1 MIENIKS
8 LILNGKSTKEIRKV
22 IDDFP
27 ENVTTEYFE
36 SLGFENPEAIKL
48 KWKLRKNNQQENEII
63 EAGDARRQLL
73 KSKSYIFSYNANPN
87 FVLVDTCAF
96 QFEKGLEIIDNAKK
110 VIIINSIMK
119 EMNKVLAKK
128 IRKKQ
133 RNEKERKL
141 VENISFYKREI
152 VAKDKYK
159 LIANKE
165 AINSSYCDDRILE
178 FLDDIF
184 KEEKPTL
191 LTADVELAERAKSY
205 EFEYILIVNNNT
217 SNKAKKKEETL
228 EHIVSIEEEKI
239 VKEEQT
245 INTENENSIKNE
257 ICEEENSDE
266 NESFE
271 VLPKNKTFQFYGA
284 TFKVKNEEIF
294 IKKFNPHA
302 KVFISA
308 TNKITEVTEVTEI
321 NTKKIVKIS
330 EFDNI
335 VGLARRQKNR
345 DVKGTKIVIVDGEIQ
360 CEEEIY
366 TFLNEIYLSR
376 MLPEKLQDEAKKL
389 MIN

>member
-1 MIENIKS
+1 MTEAIKS
-8 LILNGKSTKEIRKV
+8 LIINGKSTKEIRKV

-36 SLGFENPEAIKL
+36 SLVFENPEAIKL
-48 KWKLRKNNQQENEII
+48 KWKLRKNNQQENERI
-63 EAGDARRQLL
+63 EVGEARRKLL
-73 KSKSYIFSYNANPN
+73 KSKKYIFSYNANPN
-87 FVLVDTCAF
+87 FILLDTSSLANG
-96 QFEKGLEIIDNAKK
+96 KNIINNAKK
-110 VIIINSIMK
+110 VIVINSIMK
-119 EMNKVLAKK
+119 EMNKVVSKRRKNVKK
-128 IRKKQ
+128 AICFYRK
-133 RNEKERKL
+133 
-141 VENISFYKREI
+141 EI

-159 LIANKE
+159 IIANKKE
-165 AINSSYCDDRILE
+165 INSNYCDDSILE
-178 FLDDIF
+178 FLDGISED
-184 KEEKPTL
+184 EEKPTL
-191 LTADVELAERAKSY
+191 LTADIELAERAKSY
-205 EFEYILIVNNNT
+205 GFEYILIVNNNT

-228 EHIVSIEEEKI
+228 EHIASIEEEKI
-239 VKEEQT
+239 FKEEQT

-257 ICEEENSDE
+257 ICEEENYDE

-308 TNKITEVTEVTEI
+308 TNKITEVTEI

-335 VGLARRQKNR
+335 VVLARRQKNR
-345 DVKGTKIVIVDGEIQ
+345 DIKGTKIVIVDGEIQ
-360 CEEEIY
+360 SEEEIY
-366 TFLNEIYLSR
+366 TFLNEIYLSK
-376 MLPEKLQDEAKKL
+376 MLPEELQNEAKKL

>member
-1 MIENIKS
+1 MTEAIKS

-48 KWKLRKNNQQENEII
+48 KWKLRKNNQQENERI
-63 EAGDARRQLL
+63 EVGEARRKLL
-73 KSKSYIFSYNANPN
+73 KSKKYIFSYNANPN
-87 FVLVDTCAF
+87 FILLDTSSLANG
-96 QFEKGLEIIDNAKK
+96 KNIINNAKK
-110 VIIINSIMK
+110 VIVINSIMK
-119 EMNKVLAKK
+119 EMNKVVSKRRKNVKK
-128 IRKKQ
+128 AICFYRK
-133 RNEKERKL
+133 E
-141 VENISFYKREI
+141 

-159 LIANKE
+159 IIANKKE
-165 AINSSYCDDRILE
+165 INSNYCDDSILE
-178 FLDDIF
+178 FLDGISED
-184 KEEKPTL
+184 EEKPTL
-191 LTADVELAERAKSY
+191 LTADIELAERAKSY
-205 EFEYILIVNNNT
+205 GFEYILIVNNNT

-228 EHIVSIEEEKI
+228 EHIASIEEEKI
-239 VKEEQT
+239 FKEEQP
-245 INTENENSIKNE
+245 INTENENLIKNE

-335 VGLARRQKNR
+335 VVLARRQKNR

>member
-1 MIENIKS
+1 MTEAIKS
-8 LILNGKSTKEIRKV
+8 LILNGKSSKEIRKV

-48 KWKLRKNNQQENEII
+48 KWKLRKNNQQENERI
-63 EAGDARRQLL
+63 EVGEARRKLL
-73 KSKSYIFSYNANPN
+73 KSKKYIFSYNANPN
-87 FVLVDTCAF
+87 FILLDTSSLANG
-96 QFEKGLEIIDNAKK
+96 KNIINNAKK
-110 VIIINSIMK
+110 VIVINSIMK
-119 EMNKVLAKK
+119 EMNKVVSKRRKNVKK
-128 IRKKQ
+128 AICFYRK
-133 RNEKERKL
+133 
-141 VENISFYKREI
+141 EI

-159 LIANKE
+159 IIANKKE
-165 AINSSYCDDRILE
+165 INSNYCDDSILE
-178 FLDDIF
+178 FLDGISED
-184 KEEKPTL
+184 EEKPTL
-191 LTADVELAERAKSY
+191 LTADIELAERAKSY
-205 EFEYILIVNNNT
+205 GFEYILIVNNNT

-228 EHIVSIEEEKI
+228 EHIASIEEEKI
-239 VKEEQT
+239 FKEEQP

-330 EFDNI
+330 DFDNI
-335 VGLARRQKNR
+335 VVLAKRQKNR

-360 CEEEIY
+360 YEEEIY
-366 TFLNEIYLSR
+366 TFLNKIYLSR

>member
-1 MIENIKS
+1 MTEAIKS

-48 KWKLRKNNQQENEII
+48 KWKLRKNNQQENERI
-63 EAGDARRQLL
+63 EVGEARRKLL
-73 KSKSYIFSYNANPN
+73 KSKKYIFSYNANPN
-87 FVLVDTCAF
+87 FILLDTSSLANG
-96 QFEKGLEIIDNAKK
+96 KNIINNAKK
-110 VIIINSIMK
+110 VIVINSIMK
-119 EMNKVLAKK
+119 EMNKVVSKRRKNVKK
-128 IRKKQ
+128 AICFYRK
-133 RNEKERKL
+133 
-141 VENISFYKREI
+141 EI

-159 LIANKE
+159 IIANKKE
-165 AINSSYCDDRILE
+165 INSNYCDDSILE
-178 FLDDIF
+178 FLDGISED
-184 KEEKPTL
+184 EEKPTL
-191 LTADVELAERAKSY
+191 LTADIELAERAKSY
-205 EFEYILIVNNNT
+205 GFEYILIVNNNT

-228 EHIVSIEEEKI
+228 EHIASIEEEKI
-239 VKEEQT
+239 FKEEQT

-257 ICEEENSDE
+257 ICEEENYDE

-308 TNKITEVTEVTEI
+308 TNKITEVTEI

-335 VGLARRQKNR
+335 VVLARRQKNR
-345 DVKGTKIVIVDGEIQ
+345 DIKGTKIVIVDGEIQ

-366 TFLNEIYLSR
+366 TFLNEIYLSK
-376 MLPEKLQDEAKKL
+376 MLPEELQNEAKKL

>member
-1 MIENIKS
+1 MTEAIKS
-8 LILNGKSTKEIRKV
+8 LILSGKSTKEIRKV

-48 KWKLRKNNQQENEII
+48 KWKLRKNNQQENERI
-63 EAGDARRQLL
+63 EVGEARRKLL
-73 KSKSYIFSYNANPN
+73 KSKKYIFSYNANPN
-87 FVLVDTCAF
+87 FILLDTSSLAN
-96 QFEKGLEIIDNAKK
+96 EKNIINNAKK
-110 VIIINSIMK
+110 VIVINSIMK
-119 EMNKVLAKK
+119 EMNKVVSKRRKNVKK
-128 IRKKQ
+128 AICFYRK
-133 RNEKERKL
+133 
-141 VENISFYKREI
+141 EI

-159 LIANKE
+159 IIANKKE
-165 AINSSYCDDRILE
+165 INSNYCDDSILE
-178 FLDDIF
+178 FLDGISED
-184 KEEKPTL
+184 EEIPTL
-191 LTADVELAERAKSY
+191 LTADIELAERAKSY
-205 EFEYILIVNNNT
+205 GFEYILIVNNNT

-228 EHIVSIEEEKI
+228 EHIASIEEEKI
-239 VKEEQT
+239 FKEEQP
-245 INTENENSIKNE
+245 INTENENLIKNE

-335 VGLARRQKNR
+335 VVLARRQKNR

>member
-1 MIENIKS
+1 MTEAIKS

-48 KWKLRKNNQQENEII
+48 KWKLRKNNQQENERI
-63 EAGDARRQLL
+63 EVGEARRKLL
-73 KSKSYIFSYNANPN
+73 KSKKYIFSYNANPN
-87 FVLVDTCAF
+87 FILLDTSSLANG
-96 QFEKGLEIIDNAKK
+96 KNIINNAKK
-110 VIIINSIMK
+110 VIVINSIMK
-119 EMNKVLAKK
+119 EMNKVVSKRRKNVKK
-128 IRKKQ
+128 AICFYRK
-133 RNEKERKL
+133 
-141 VENISFYKREI
+141 EI

-159 LIANKE
+159 IIANKKE
-165 AINSSYCDDRILE
+165 INSNYCDDSILE
-178 FLDDIF
+178 FLDGISED
-184 KEEKPTL
+184 EEKPTL
-191 LTADVELAERAKSY
+191 LTADIELAERAKSY
-205 EFEYILIVNNNT
+205 GFEYILIVNNNT

-228 EHIVSIEEEKI
+228 EHIASIEEEKI
-239 VKEEQT
+239 FKEEQT

-257 ICEEENSDE
+257 ICEEENYDE

-271 VLPKNKTFQFYGA
+271 VLPKNKTFRFYGA

-308 TNKITEVTEVTEI
+308 TNKITEVTEI

-335 VGLARRQKNR
+335 VVLARRQKNR
-345 DVKGTKIVIVDGEIQ
+345 DIKGTKIVIVDGEIQ

-366 TFLNEIYLSR
+366 TFLNEIYLSK
-376 MLPEKLQDEAKKL
+376 MLPEELQNEAKKL